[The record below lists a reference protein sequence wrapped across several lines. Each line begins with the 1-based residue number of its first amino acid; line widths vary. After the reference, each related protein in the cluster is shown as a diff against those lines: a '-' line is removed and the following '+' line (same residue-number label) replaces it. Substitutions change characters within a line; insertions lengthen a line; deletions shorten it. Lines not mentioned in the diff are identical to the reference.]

1 MGKKEIVNKIL
12 SDAEAKSVSYLEE
25 MITKSDAIVAKAE
38 SEVAAR
44 EKVWNDETS
53 RMVKE
58 ISERKDT
65 VARLDK
71 RKVLLG
77 ARSKIVDSVFSE
89 ALSKVKSLD
98 KETLNALLVGMVS
111 KFAENGDEVVLGES
125 QFGVLTKSDVAA
137 IAKSKGINLTLSDD
151 KGDFD
156 GVMLRGLGSN
166 KNLTFDDEIAE
177 LKSLLETQIAKEIFG

>member
-44 EKVWNDETS
+44 EKAWNDETS

-125 QFGVLTKSDVAA
+125 QFGVLTKSDVAS
-137 IAKSKGINLTLSDD
+137 IAKSKGINLTLSDT

-166 KNLTFDDEIAE
+166 KNLTFDDEISE